1 MKFKSLITT
10 TLALGVIAS
19 TGANFNTNEAS
30 AAAKPLDK
38 SSSTLHHGHSNI
50 QIPYT
55 ITVNG
60 TSQNILSSLT
70 FNKNQNIS
78 YKDIENK
85 VKSVLY
91 FNRGISDIDLR
102 LSKQAEYTVHFKNG
116 TKRVIDLKSGIYTA
130 DLINTSDIKAI
141 SVNVDTKKQPKDKAK
156 ANVQVPY
163 TITVNGTSQNILSNL
178 TFNKNQ
184 NISYKDLEDKVK
196 SVLESNRG
204 ITDVDLR
211 LSKQAKYTV
220 NFKNGTKKVIDL
232 KAGIYTANLINSSD
246 IKSININVDT
256 KKHIENK
263 AKRNYQVPYS
273 INLNGTSTNI
283 LSNLSFSNK
292 PWTNYKNLTSQI
304 KSVLKHDRG
313 ISEQDL
319 KYAKKAYYTVYFKNG
334 GKRIL
339 QLNSKNYTANLVHVK
354 DVKRIEIT
362 VKTGTKAKAD
372 RYVPYTIAVNGTSTP
387 ILSDLKFTGDPRVG
401 YKDITKKVKSV
412 LKHDRGIGERELK
425 YAKKATYTVH
435 FKNGKKKVINLNS
448 KISQLNLLYVQDIK
462 KIDIDVKTGSKAK
475 ADSYVPY
482 TIAVNGTSTPIL
494 SKLKI
499 SNKQLIS
506 YKYLNDKVK
515 SVLKNERGISDL
527 DLKFAKQAK
536 YTVYFKNGKKQVV
549 NLKSDIFTPNLFS
562 AKDILFSAKD
572 IKKIDIDVKTGSKA
586 KADSYVPY
594 TIAVNGTSTPILSK
608 LKISNK
614 QLISY
619 KYLNDKVKSVL
630 KSERGISD
638 LDLKFAKQAKYTV
651 YFKNGKKQV
660 VNLKSDI
667 FTPNLFSAKDIKKI
681 DIDVKQ
687 YTKSKKINKSN
698 NVKFP
703 VTINKF
709 ENIVS
714 NEFVFYNA
722 SKITINDLSIK
733 LKSAIANDQGITKH
747 DIELA
752 ERAVYKVYFKN
763 GSSKYVD
770 LKTEYKDERVFKA
783 TDIKKVDIE
792 LKF

>member
-10 TLALGVIAS
+10 TLALGVLAS
-19 TGANFNTNEAS
+19 TGANFNNNEAS

-38 SSSTLHHGHSNI
+38 SSSSLHHGYSKVHV
-50 QIPYT
+50 PYA

-60 TSQNILSSLT
+60 TSQNILSNLT

-78 YKDIENK
+78 YKDLEDR
-85 VKSVLY
+85 VKSVLKSD
-91 FNRGISDIDLR
+91 RGISDIDLR
-102 LSKQAEYTVHFKNG
+102 LSKQAKYTVYFKNG
-116 TKRVIDLKSGIYTA
+116 TKKVIDLKAGIYTA
-130 DLINTSDIKAI
+130 DLINTSEIKAI
-141 SVNVDTKKQPKDKAK
+141 NINVDTKKQVEDKKKDKA
-156 ANVQVPY
+156 NYQVPY

-232 KAGIYTANLINSSD
+232 KSGIYTANLINSSD

-339 QLNSKNYTANLVHVK
+339 QLNSKNYTANLVHAK

-401 YKDITKKVKSV
+401 YKDISKKVKSV

-435 FKNGKKKVINLNS
+435 FKNGTKKVININS
-448 KISQLNLLYVQDIK
+448 NISQLNLLYVQDIK
-462 KIDIDVKTGSKAK
+462 KIDIDVKTG
-475 ADSYVPY
+475 
-482 TIAVNGTSTPIL
+482 T
-494 SKLKI
+494 
-499 SNKQLIS
+499 
-506 YKYLNDKVK
+506 
-515 SVLKNERGISDL
+515 
-527 DLKFAKQAK
+527 
-536 YTVYFKNGKKQVV
+536 
-549 NLKSDIFTPNLFS
+549 
-562 AKDILFSAKD
+562 
-572 IKKIDIDVKTGSKA
+572 KA

-687 YTKSKKINKSN
+687 YTKSKKNK
-698 NVKFP
+698 
-703 VTINKF
+703 
-709 ENIVS
+709 
-714 NEFVFYNA
+714 
-722 SKITINDLSIK
+722 
-733 LKSAIANDQGITKH
+733 
-747 DIELA
+747 
-752 ERAVYKVYFKN
+752 
-763 GSSKYVD
+763 
-770 LKTEYKDERVFKA
+770 
-783 TDIKKVDIE
+783 
-792 LKF
+792 

>member
-10 TLALGVIAS
+10 TLALGVLAS

-38 SSSTLHHGHSNI
+38 SSSTLHHGHSKI
-50 QIPYT
+50 QVPYT

-70 FNKNQNIS
+70 FNKNQQIS
-78 YKDIENK
+78 YKDLENK

-116 TKRVIDLKSGIYTA
+116 TKKVVDLKSGIYTA

-163 TITVNGTSQNILSNL
+163 TITVNGTSQNILSSL
-178 TFNKNQ
+178 KFNKNQ
-184 NISYKDLEDKVK
+184 NVSYKDLEDKVK

-211 LSKQAKYTV
+211 LSKQAKFTV

-334 GKRIL
+334 GKRVVHF
-339 QLNSKNYTANLVHVK
+339 NSKTYSANLVHAK
-354 DVKRIEIT
+354 DVKKIEVT
-362 VKTGTKAKAD
+362 VKTASKAKAE
-372 RYVPYTIAVNGTSTP
+372 RYVPYSIAVNGTSTP
-387 ILSDLKFTGDPRVG
+387 NLSDLKFTGDPRVG

-482 TIAVNGTSTPIL
+482 TIAVNGTSTHIL

-499 SNKQLIS
+499 SNKQLIG
-506 YKYLNDKVK
+506 YQDLNEKVK
-515 SVLKNERGISDL
+515 SVLKHDRGINDIE
-527 DLKFAKQAK
+527 LKFAKQAK
-536 YTVYFKNGKKQVV
+536 YTIHFKNGKTQVV
-549 NLKSDIFTPNLFS
+549 DLKSDIFT
-562 AKDILFSAKD
+562 
-572 IKKIDIDVKTGSKA
+572 
-586 KADSYVPY
+586 
-594 TIAVNGTSTPILSK
+594 
-608 LKISNK
+608 
-614 QLISY
+614 
-619 KYLNDKVKSVL
+619 
-630 KSERGISD
+630 R
-638 LDLKFAKQAKYTV
+638 
-651 YFKNGKKQV
+651 
-660 VNLKSDI
+660 
-667 FTPNLFSAKDIKKI
+667 NLFSAKDIKKI

-687 YTKSKKINKSN
+687 HTKSKKINKSN

-722 SKITINDLSIK
+722 SKITINDLSTK
-733 LKSAIANDQGITKH
+733 LKSAMANDQGITKH
-747 DIELA
+747 DIGLA

-770 LKTEYKDERVFKA
+770 LKTEYKDRKVFKA

>member
-10 TLALGVIAS
+10 TLALGVLAS
-19 TGANFNTNEAS
+19 TGANFNNNEAS

-38 SSSTLHHGHSNI
+38 SSSSLHHGYSKVHV
-50 QIPYT
+50 PYA

-78 YKDIENK
+78 YKDLEDR
-85 VKSVLY
+85 VKSVLKSD
-91 FNRGISDIDLR
+91 RGISDIDLR
-102 LSKQAEYTVHFKNG
+102 LSKQAKYTVYFKNG
-116 TKRVIDLKSGIYTA
+116 TKKVIDLKAGIYTA
-130 DLINTSDIKAI
+130 DLINTSEIKAI
-141 SVNVDTKKQPKDKAK
+141 NINVDTKKQVEDKKKDKA
-156 ANVQVPY
+156 NYQVPY

-232 KAGIYTANLINSSD
+232 KSGIYTANLINSSD

-339 QLNSKNYTANLVHVK
+339 QLNSKNYTANLVHAK

-401 YKDITKKVKSV
+401 YKDISKKVKSV

-435 FKNGKKKVINLNS
+435 FKNGTKKVININS
-448 KISQLNLLYVQDIK
+448 NISQLNLLYVQDIK
-462 KIDIDVKTGSKAK
+462 KIDIDVKTGTKAK

-499 SNKQLIS
+499 SNKQLI
-506 YKYLNDKVK
+506 
-515 SVLKNERGISDL
+515 
-527 DLKFAKQAK
+527 
-536 YTVYFKNGKKQVV
+536 
-549 NLKSDIFTPNLFS
+549 
-562 AKDILFSAKD
+562 
-572 IKKIDIDVKTGSKA
+572 
-586 KADSYVPY
+586 
-594 TIAVNGTSTPILSK
+594 
-608 LKISNK
+608 
-614 QLISY
+614 
-619 KYLNDKVKSVL
+619 
-630 KSERGISD
+630 
-638 LDLKFAKQAKYTV
+638 
-651 YFKNGKKQV
+651 
-660 VNLKSDI
+660 
-667 FTPNLFSAKDIKKI
+667 
-681 DIDVKQ
+681 
-687 YTKSKKINKSN
+687 
-698 NVKFP
+698 
-703 VTINKF
+703 
-709 ENIVS
+709 
-714 NEFVFYNA
+714 
-722 SKITINDLSIK
+722 
-733 LKSAIANDQGITKH
+733 
-747 DIELA
+747 
-752 ERAVYKVYFKN
+752 
-763 GSSKYVD
+763 
-770 LKTEYKDERVFKA
+770 
-783 TDIKKVDIE
+783 
-792 LKF
+792 

>member
-184 NISYKDLEDKVK
+184 NISYKDLEGKVK

-232 KAGIYTANLINSSD
+232 KSGIYTANLINSSD

-319 KYAKKAYYTVYFKNG
+319 KYAKKSYYTVYFKNG

-339 QLNSKNYTANLVHVK
+339 QLNSKNYTANLVHAK

-372 RYVPYTIAVNGTSTP
+372 R
-387 ILSDLKFTGDPRVG
+387 
-401 YKDITKKVKSV
+401 
-412 LKHDRGIGERELK
+412 
-425 YAKKATYTVH
+425 
-435 FKNGKKKVINLNS
+435 
-448 KISQLNLLYVQDIK
+448 
-462 KIDIDVKTGSKAK
+462 
-475 ADSYVPY
+475 YVPY

-515 SVLKNERGISDL
+515 SVLKSERGISDL

-549 NLKSDIFTPNLFS
+549 NLKSDIFTPN
-562 AKDILFSAKD
+562 LFSAKD

-687 YTKSKKINKSN
+687 YTKSKKK
-698 NVKFP
+698 
-703 VTINKF
+703 
-709 ENIVS
+709 
-714 NEFVFYNA
+714 
-722 SKITINDLSIK
+722 
-733 LKSAIANDQGITKH
+733 
-747 DIELA
+747 
-752 ERAVYKVYFKN
+752 
-763 GSSKYVD
+763 
-770 LKTEYKDERVFKA
+770 
-783 TDIKKVDIE
+783 
-792 LKF
+792 

>member
-10 TLALGVIAS
+10 TLALGVLAS

-38 SSSTLHHGHSNI
+38 SSSTLHHGHSKI
-50 QIPYT
+50 QVPYT

-70 FNKNQNIS
+70 FNKNQQIS
-78 YKDIENK
+78 YKDLENK

-116 TKRVIDLKSGIYTA
+116 TKKVVDLKSGIYTA

-163 TITVNGTSQNILSNL
+163 TITVNGTSQNILSSL

-184 NISYKDLEDKVK
+184 NVSYKDLEDKVK

-211 LSKQAKYTV
+211 LSKQAKFTV

-334 GKRIL
+334 GKRVVHF
-339 QLNSKNYTANLVHVK
+339 NSKTYSANLVHAK
-354 DVKRIEIT
+354 DVKKIEVT
-362 VKTGTKAKAD
+362 VKTASKAKAE
-372 RYVPYTIAVNGTSTP
+372 RYVPYSIAVNGTSTP
-387 ILSDLKFTGDPRVG
+387 NLSDLKFTGDPRVG

-412 LKHDRGIGERELK
+412 LKYDRGIGERELK

-482 TIAVNGTSTPIL
+482 TIAVNGTSTHIL

-499 SNKQLIS
+499 SNKQLIG
-506 YKYLNDKVK
+506 YQDLNEKVK
-515 SVLKNERGISDL
+515 SVLKHDRGINDIE
-527 DLKFAKQAK
+527 LKFAKQAK
-536 YTVYFKNGKKQVV
+536 YTIHFKNGKTQVV
-549 NLKSDIFTPNLFS
+549 DLKSDIFT
-562 AKDILFSAKD
+562 
-572 IKKIDIDVKTGSKA
+572 
-586 KADSYVPY
+586 
-594 TIAVNGTSTPILSK
+594 
-608 LKISNK
+608 
-614 QLISY
+614 
-619 KYLNDKVKSVL
+619 
-630 KSERGISD
+630 R
-638 LDLKFAKQAKYTV
+638 
-651 YFKNGKKQV
+651 
-660 VNLKSDI
+660 
-667 FTPNLFSAKDIKKI
+667 NLFSAKDIKKI

-687 YTKSKKINKSN
+687 HTKSKKINKSN

-722 SKITINDLSIK
+722 SKITINDLSTK
-733 LKSAIANDQGITKH
+733 LKSAMANDQGITKH
-747 DIELA
+747 DIGLA

-770 LKTEYKDERVFKA
+770 LKTEYKDRKVFKA

>member
-10 TLALGVIAS
+10 TLALGVLAS
-19 TGANFNTNEAS
+19 TGANFNNNEAS

-38 SSSTLHHGHSNI
+38 SSSSLHHGYSKVHV
-50 QIPYT
+50 PYA

-78 YKDIENK
+78 YKDLEDR
-85 VKSVLY
+85 VKSVLKSD
-91 FNRGISDIDLR
+91 RGISDIDLR
-102 LSKQAEYTVHFKNG
+102 LSKQAKYTVYFKNG
-116 TKRVIDLKSGIYTA
+116 TKKVIDLKAGIYTA
-130 DLINTSDIKAI
+130 DLINTSEIKAI
-141 SVNVDTKKQPKDKAK
+141 NINVDTKKQVEDKKKDKA
-156 ANVQVPY
+156 NYQVPY

-232 KAGIYTANLINSSD
+232 KSGIYTANLINSSD

-339 QLNSKNYTANLVHVK
+339 QLNSKNYTANLVHAK

-401 YKDITKKVKSV
+401 YKDISKKVKSV

-435 FKNGKKKVINLNS
+435 FKNGTKKVININS
-448 KISQLNLLYVQDIK
+448 NISQLNLLYVQDIK
-462 KIDIDVKTGSKAK
+462 KIDIDVKTG
-475 ADSYVPY
+475 
-482 TIAVNGTSTPIL
+482 T
-494 SKLKI
+494 
-499 SNKQLIS
+499 
-506 YKYLNDKVK
+506 
-515 SVLKNERGISDL
+515 
-527 DLKFAKQAK
+527 
-536 YTVYFKNGKKQVV
+536 
-549 NLKSDIFTPNLFS
+549 
-562 AKDILFSAKD
+562 
-572 IKKIDIDVKTGSKA
+572 KA

-687 YTKSKKINKSN
+687 YTKPKKNK
-698 NVKFP
+698 
-703 VTINKF
+703 
-709 ENIVS
+709 
-714 NEFVFYNA
+714 
-722 SKITINDLSIK
+722 
-733 LKSAIANDQGITKH
+733 
-747 DIELA
+747 
-752 ERAVYKVYFKN
+752 
-763 GSSKYVD
+763 
-770 LKTEYKDERVFKA
+770 
-783 TDIKKVDIE
+783 
-792 LKF
+792 

>member
-292 PWTNYKNLTSQI
+292 PWINYKNLTSQI

-319 KYAKKAYYTVYFKNG
+319 KYAKKAYYTVY
-334 GKRIL
+334 
-339 QLNSKNYTANLVHVK
+339 
-354 DVKRIEIT
+354 
-362 VKTGTKAKAD
+362 
-372 RYVPYTIAVNGTSTP
+372 
-387 ILSDLKFTGDPRVG
+387 
-401 YKDITKKVKSV
+401 
-412 LKHDRGIGERELK
+412 
-425 YAKKATYTVH
+425 

-562 AKDILFSAKD
+562 AKDI
-572 IKKIDIDVKTGSKA
+572 KKIDIDVKTGSKA

-687 YTKSKKINKSN
+687 YTKSKKNK
-698 NVKFP
+698 
-703 VTINKF
+703 
-709 ENIVS
+709 
-714 NEFVFYNA
+714 
-722 SKITINDLSIK
+722 
-733 LKSAIANDQGITKH
+733 
-747 DIELA
+747 
-752 ERAVYKVYFKN
+752 
-763 GSSKYVD
+763 
-770 LKTEYKDERVFKA
+770 
-783 TDIKKVDIE
+783 
-792 LKF
+792 

>member
-10 TLALGVIAS
+10 TLALGVLAS
-19 TGANFNTNEAS
+19 TGANFNNNEAS

-38 SSSTLHHGHSNI
+38 SSSSLHHGYSKVHV
-50 QIPYT
+50 PYA

-78 YKDIENK
+78 YKDLEDR
-85 VKSVLY
+85 VKSVLKSD
-91 FNRGISDIDLR
+91 RGISDIDLR
-102 LSKQAEYTVHFKNG
+102 LSKQAKYTVYFKNG
-116 TKRVIDLKSGIYTA
+116 TKKVIDLKAGIYTA
-130 DLINTSDIKAI
+130 DLINTSEIKAI
-141 SVNVDTKKQPKDKAK
+141 NINVDTKKQVEDKKKDKA
-156 ANVQVPY
+156 NYQVPY

-232 KAGIYTANLINSSD
+232 KSGIYTANLINSSD

-339 QLNSKNYTANLVHVK
+339 QLNSKNYTANLVHAK

-401 YKDITKKVKSV
+401 YKDISKKVKSV

-435 FKNGKKKVINLNS
+435 FKNGTKKVININS
-448 KISQLNLLYVQDIK
+448 NISHLNLLYVQDIK
-462 KIDIDVKTGSKAK
+462 KIDIDVKTG
-475 ADSYVPY
+475 
-482 TIAVNGTSTPIL
+482 T
-494 SKLKI
+494 
-499 SNKQLIS
+499 
-506 YKYLNDKVK
+506 
-515 SVLKNERGISDL
+515 
-527 DLKFAKQAK
+527 
-536 YTVYFKNGKKQVV
+536 
-549 NLKSDIFTPNLFS
+549 
-562 AKDILFSAKD
+562 
-572 IKKIDIDVKTGSKA
+572 KA

-687 YTKSKKINKSN
+687 YTKSKKNK
-698 NVKFP
+698 
-703 VTINKF
+703 
-709 ENIVS
+709 
-714 NEFVFYNA
+714 
-722 SKITINDLSIK
+722 
-733 LKSAIANDQGITKH
+733 
-747 DIELA
+747 
-752 ERAVYKVYFKN
+752 
-763 GSSKYVD
+763 
-770 LKTEYKDERVFKA
+770 
-783 TDIKKVDIE
+783 
-792 LKF
+792 

>member
-116 TKRVIDLKSGIYTA
+116 TKKVIDLKSGIYTA

-184 NISYKDLEDKVK
+184 NISYKDLEGKVK

-232 KAGIYTANLINSSD
+232 KSGIYTANLINSSD

-339 QLNSKNYTANLVHVK
+339 QLNSKNYTANLVHAK

-372 RYVPYTIAVNGTSTP
+372 R
-387 ILSDLKFTGDPRVG
+387 
-401 YKDITKKVKSV
+401 
-412 LKHDRGIGERELK
+412 
-425 YAKKATYTVH
+425 
-435 FKNGKKKVINLNS
+435 
-448 KISQLNLLYVQDIK
+448 
-462 KIDIDVKTGSKAK
+462 
-475 ADSYVPY
+475 YVPY

-515 SVLKNERGISDL
+515 SVLKSERGISDL

-549 NLKSDIFTPNLFS
+549 NLKSDIFTPN
-562 AKDILFSAKD
+562 LFSAKD

-660 VNLKSDI
+660 VN
-667 FTPNLFSAKDIKKI
+667 
-681 DIDVKQ
+681 
-687 YTKSKKINKSN
+687 
-698 NVKFP
+698 
-703 VTINKF
+703 
-709 ENIVS
+709 
-714 NEFVFYNA
+714 
-722 SKITINDLSIK
+722 
-733 LKSAIANDQGITKH
+733 
-747 DIELA
+747 
-752 ERAVYKVYFKN
+752 
-763 GSSKYVD
+763 
-770 LKTEYKDERVFKA
+770 
-783 TDIKKVDIE
+783 
-792 LKF
+792 

>member
-184 NISYKDLEDKVK
+184 NISYKDLEGKVK

-232 KAGIYTANLINSSD
+232 KSGIYTANLINSSD

-339 QLNSKNYTANLVHVK
+339 QLNSKNYTANLVHAK

-372 RYVPYTIAVNGTSTP
+372 RYVPYTIA
-387 ILSDLKFTGDPRVG
+387 
-401 YKDITKKVKSV
+401 
-412 LKHDRGIGERELK
+412 
-425 YAKKATYTVH
+425 A
-435 FKNGKKKVINLNS
+435 
-448 KISQLNLLYVQDIK
+448 
-462 KIDIDVKTGSKAK
+462 
-475 ADSYVPY
+475 
-482 TIAVNGTSTPIL
+482 NGTSTPIL

-515 SVLKNERGISDL
+515 SVLKSERGISDL

-549 NLKSDIFTPNLFS
+549 NLKSDIFTPN
-562 AKDILFSAKD
+562 LFSAKD

-687 YTKSKKINKSN
+687 YTKSKKK
-698 NVKFP
+698 
-703 VTINKF
+703 
-709 ENIVS
+709 
-714 NEFVFYNA
+714 
-722 SKITINDLSIK
+722 
-733 LKSAIANDQGITKH
+733 
-747 DIELA
+747 
-752 ERAVYKVYFKN
+752 
-763 GSSKYVD
+763 
-770 LKTEYKDERVFKA
+770 
-783 TDIKKVDIE
+783 
-792 LKF
+792 

>member
-184 NISYKDLEDKVK
+184 QISYKDLEDKVK

-339 QLNSKNYTANLVHVK
+339 QLNSKNYTANLVHAK

-372 RYVPYTIAVNGTSTP
+372 R
-387 ILSDLKFTGDPRVG
+387 
-401 YKDITKKVKSV
+401 
-412 LKHDRGIGERELK
+412 
-425 YAKKATYTVH
+425 
-435 FKNGKKKVINLNS
+435 
-448 KISQLNLLYVQDIK
+448 
-462 KIDIDVKTGSKAK
+462 
-475 ADSYVPY
+475 YVPY

-515 SVLKNERGISDL
+515 SVLKSERGISDL

-549 NLKSDIFTPNLFS
+549 NLKSDIFTPN
-562 AKDILFSAKD
+562 LFSAKD

-687 YTKSKKINKSN
+687 YTKSKKNK
-698 NVKFP
+698 
-703 VTINKF
+703 
-709 ENIVS
+709 
-714 NEFVFYNA
+714 
-722 SKITINDLSIK
+722 
-733 LKSAIANDQGITKH
+733 
-747 DIELA
+747 
-752 ERAVYKVYFKN
+752 
-763 GSSKYVD
+763 
-770 LKTEYKDERVFKA
+770 
-783 TDIKKVDIE
+783 
-792 LKF
+792 

>member
-10 TLALGVIAS
+10 TLALGVLAS

-38 SSSTLHHGHSNI
+38 SSSTLHHGHSKI
-50 QIPYT
+50 QVPYT

-70 FNKNQNIS
+70 FNKNQQIS
-78 YKDIENK
+78 YKDLENK

-116 TKRVIDLKSGIYTA
+116 TKKVVDLKSGIYTA

-163 TITVNGTSQNILSNL
+163 TITVNGTSQNILSSL

-184 NISYKDLEDKVK
+184 NVSYKDLEDKVK

-211 LSKQAKYTV
+211 LSKQAKFTV

-334 GKRIL
+334 GKRVVHF
-339 QLNSKNYTANLVHVK
+339 NSKTYSANLVHAK
-354 DVKRIEIT
+354 DVKKIEVT
-362 VKTGTKAKAD
+362 VKTASKAKAE
-372 RYVPYTIAVNGTSTP
+372 RYVPYSIAVNGTSTP
-387 ILSDLKFTGDPRVG
+387 NLSDLKFTGDPRVG

-482 TIAVNGTSTPIL
+482 TIAVNGTSTHIL

-499 SNKQLIS
+499 SNKQLIG
-506 YKYLNDKVK
+506 YQDLNEKVK
-515 SVLKNERGISDL
+515 SVLKHDRGINDIE
-527 DLKFAKQAK
+527 LKFAKQAK
-536 YTVYFKNGKKQVV
+536 YTIHFKNGKTQVV
-549 NLKSDIFTPNLFS
+549 DLKSDIFT
-562 AKDILFSAKD
+562 
-572 IKKIDIDVKTGSKA
+572 
-586 KADSYVPY
+586 
-594 TIAVNGTSTPILSK
+594 
-608 LKISNK
+608 
-614 QLISY
+614 
-619 KYLNDKVKSVL
+619 
-630 KSERGISD
+630 R
-638 LDLKFAKQAKYTV
+638 
-651 YFKNGKKQV
+651 
-660 VNLKSDI
+660 
-667 FTPNLFSAKDIKKI
+667 NLFSAKDIKKI

-687 YTKSKKINKSN
+687 HTKSKKINKSN

-722 SKITINDLSIK
+722 SKITINDLSTK
-733 LKSAIANDQGITKH
+733 LKSAMANDQGITKH
-747 DIELA
+747 DIGLA
-752 ERAVYKVYFKN
+752 EHAVYKVYFKN

-770 LKTEYKDERVFKA
+770 LKTEYKDRKVFKA

>member
-10 TLALGVIAS
+10 TLALGVLAS
-19 TGANFNTNEAS
+19 TGANFNNNEAS

-38 SSSTLHHGHSNI
+38 SSSSLHHGYSKVHV
-50 QIPYT
+50 PYAT
-55 ITVNG
+55 TVNG

-78 YKDIENK
+78 YKDLEDR
-85 VKSVLY
+85 VKSVLKSD
-91 FNRGISDIDLR
+91 RGISDIDLR
-102 LSKQAEYTVHFKNG
+102 LSKQAKYTVYFKNG
-116 TKRVIDLKSGIYTA
+116 TKKVIDLKAGIYTA
-130 DLINTSDIKAI
+130 DLINTSEIKAI
-141 SVNVDTKKQPKDKAK
+141 NINVDTKKQVEDKKKDKA
-156 ANVQVPY
+156 NYQVPY
-163 TITVNGTSQNILSNL
+163 TITVNGTSQNILSSL

-232 KAGIYTANLINSSD
+232 KSGIYTANLINSSD

-339 QLNSKNYTANLVHVK
+339 QLNSKNYTANLVHAK

-401 YKDITKKVKSV
+401 YKDISKKVKSV

-435 FKNGKKKVINLNS
+435 FKNGTKKVININS
-448 KISQLNLLYVQDIK
+448 NISQLNLLYVQDIK
-462 KIDIDVKTGSKAK
+462 KIDIDVKTG
-475 ADSYVPY
+475 
-482 TIAVNGTSTPIL
+482 T
-494 SKLKI
+494 
-499 SNKQLIS
+499 
-506 YKYLNDKVK
+506 
-515 SVLKNERGISDL
+515 
-527 DLKFAKQAK
+527 
-536 YTVYFKNGKKQVV
+536 
-549 NLKSDIFTPNLFS
+549 
-562 AKDILFSAKD
+562 
-572 IKKIDIDVKTGSKA
+572 KA

-687 YTKSKKINKSN
+687 YTKSKKNK
-698 NVKFP
+698 
-703 VTINKF
+703 
-709 ENIVS
+709 
-714 NEFVFYNA
+714 
-722 SKITINDLSIK
+722 
-733 LKSAIANDQGITKH
+733 
-747 DIELA
+747 
-752 ERAVYKVYFKN
+752 
-763 GSSKYVD
+763 
-770 LKTEYKDERVFKA
+770 
-783 TDIKKVDIE
+783 
-792 LKF
+792 

>member
-184 NISYKDLEDKVK
+184 NISYKDLEGKVK

-232 KAGIYTANLINSSD
+232 KSGIYTANLINSSD

-339 QLNSKNYTANLVHVK
+339 QLNSKNYTANLVHAK

-372 RYVPYTIAVNGTSTP
+372 R
-387 ILSDLKFTGDPRVG
+387 
-401 YKDITKKVKSV
+401 
-412 LKHDRGIGERELK
+412 
-425 YAKKATYTVH
+425 
-435 FKNGKKKVINLNS
+435 
-448 KISQLNLLYVQDIK
+448 
-462 KIDIDVKTGSKAK
+462 
-475 ADSYVPY
+475 YVPY

-515 SVLKNERGISDL
+515 SVLKSERGISDL

-549 NLKSDIFTPNLFS
+549 NLKSDIFTPN
-562 AKDILFSAKD
+562 LFSAKD

-687 YTKSKKINKSN
+687 YTKSKKKINKSN

-752 ERAVYKVYFKN
+752 ERVVYKVYFKN

>member
-10 TLALGVIAS
+10 TLALGVLAS
-19 TGANFNTNEAS
+19 TGANFNNNEAS

-38 SSSTLHHGHSNI
+38 SSSSLHHGYSKVHV
-50 QIPYT
+50 PYA

-78 YKDIENK
+78 YKDLEDR
-85 VKSVLY
+85 VKSVLKSD
-91 FNRGISDIDLR
+91 RGITDVDLR
-102 LSKQAEYTVHFKNG
+102 LSKQAKYTVYFKNG
-116 TKRVIDLKSGIYTA
+116 TKKVIDLKAGIYTA
-130 DLINTSDIKAI
+130 DLINTSEIKAI
-141 SVNVDTKKQPKDKAK
+141 NINVDTKKQVEDKKKDKA
-156 ANVQVPY
+156 NYQVPY

-232 KAGIYTANLINSSD
+232 KSGIYTANLINSSD

-339 QLNSKNYTANLVHVK
+339 QLNSKNYTANLVHAK

-401 YKDITKKVKSV
+401 YKDISKKVKSV

-435 FKNGKKKVINLNS
+435 FKNGTKKVININS
-448 KISQLNLLYVQDIK
+448 NISQLNLLYVQDIK
-462 KIDIDVKTGSKAK
+462 KIDIDVKTG
-475 ADSYVPY
+475 
-482 TIAVNGTSTPIL
+482 T
-494 SKLKI
+494 
-499 SNKQLIS
+499 
-506 YKYLNDKVK
+506 
-515 SVLKNERGISDL
+515 
-527 DLKFAKQAK
+527 
-536 YTVYFKNGKKQVV
+536 
-549 NLKSDIFTPNLFS
+549 
-562 AKDILFSAKD
+562 
-572 IKKIDIDVKTGSKA
+572 KA

-733 LKSAIANDQGITKH
+733 LKSAMANDQGITKH
-747 DIELA
+747 DIGLA

>member
-10 TLALGVIAS
+10 TLALGVLAS
-19 TGANFNTNEAS
+19 TGANFNNNEAS

-38 SSSTLHHGHSNI
+38 SSSSLHHGYSKVHV
-50 QIPYT
+50 PYA

-78 YKDIENK
+78 YKDLEDR
-85 VKSVLY
+85 VKSVLKSD
-91 FNRGISDIDLR
+91 RGISDIDLR
-102 LSKQAEYTVHFKNG
+102 LSKQAKYTVYFKNG
-116 TKRVIDLKSGIYTA
+116 TKKVIDLKAGIYTA
-130 DLINTSDIKAI
+130 DLINTSEIKAI
-141 SVNVDTKKQPKDKAK
+141 NINVDTKKQVEDKKKDKA
-156 ANVQVPY
+156 NYQVPY

-232 KAGIYTANLINSSD
+232 KSGIYTANLINSSD

-339 QLNSKNYTANLVHVK
+339 QLNSKNYTANLVHAK

-372 RYVPYTIAVNGTSTP
+372 RYVPYPIAVNGTSTP

-401 YKDITKKVKSV
+401 YKDISKKVKSV

-435 FKNGKKKVINLNS
+435 FKNGTKKVININS
-448 KISQLNLLYVQDIK
+448 NISQLDLLYVQDIK
-462 KIDIDVKTGSKAK
+462 KIDIDVKTG
-475 ADSYVPY
+475 
-482 TIAVNGTSTPIL
+482 T
-494 SKLKI
+494 
-499 SNKQLIS
+499 
-506 YKYLNDKVK
+506 
-515 SVLKNERGISDL
+515 
-527 DLKFAKQAK
+527 
-536 YTVYFKNGKKQVV
+536 
-549 NLKSDIFTPNLFS
+549 
-562 AKDILFSAKD
+562 
-572 IKKIDIDVKTGSKA
+572 KA

-733 LKSAIANDQGITKH
+733 LKSAMANDQGITKH
-747 DIELA
+747 DIGLA

>member
-10 TLALGVIAS
+10 TLALGVLAS
-19 TGANFNTNEAS
+19 TGANFNNNEAS

-38 SSSTLHHGHSNI
+38 SSSSLHHGYSKVHV
-50 QIPYT
+50 PYA

-60 TSQNILSSLT
+60 TSQNILSS
-70 FNKNQNIS
+70 
-78 YKDIENK
+78 
-85 VKSVLY
+85 
-91 FNRGISDIDLR
+91 
-102 LSKQAEYTVHFKNG
+102 
-116 TKRVIDLKSGIYTA
+116 
-130 DLINTSDIKAI
+130 
-141 SVNVDTKKQPKDKAK
+141 
-156 ANVQVPY
+156 
-163 TITVNGTSQNILSNL
+163 L

-211 LSKQAKYTV
+211 LSKQEKYTV

-232 KAGIYTANLINSSD
+232 KSGIYTANLINSSD

-339 QLNSKNYTANLVHVK
+339 QLNSKNYTANLVHAK

-362 VKTGTKAKAD
+362 VKTGT
-372 RYVPYTIAVNGTSTP
+372 
-387 ILSDLKFTGDPRVG
+387 
-401 YKDITKKVKSV
+401 
-412 LKHDRGIGERELK
+412 
-425 YAKKATYTVH
+425 
-435 FKNGKKKVINLNS
+435 
-448 KISQLNLLYVQDIK
+448 
-462 KIDIDVKTGSKAK
+462 
-475 ADSYVPY
+475 
-482 TIAVNGTSTPIL
+482 
-494 SKLKI
+494 
-499 SNKQLIS
+499 
-506 YKYLNDKVK
+506 
-515 SVLKNERGISDL
+515 
-527 DLKFAKQAK
+527 
-536 YTVYFKNGKKQVV
+536 
-549 NLKSDIFTPNLFS
+549 
-562 AKDILFSAKD
+562 
-572 IKKIDIDVKTGSKA
+572 KA

-733 LKSAIANDQGITKH
+733 LKSAMANDQGITKH
-747 DIELA
+747 DIGLA

>member
-10 TLALGVIAS
+10 TLALGVLAS
-19 TGANFNTNEAS
+19 TGANFNNNEAS

-38 SSSTLHHGHSNI
+38 SSSSLHHGYSKVHV
-50 QIPYT
+50 PYA

-78 YKDIENK
+78 YKDLEDR
-85 VKSVLY
+85 VKSVLKSD
-91 FNRGISDIDLR
+91 RGISDIDLR
-102 LSKQAEYTVHFKNG
+102 LSKQAKYTVYFKNG
-116 TKRVIDLKSGIYTA
+116 TKKVIDLKAGIYTA
-130 DLINTSDIKAI
+130 DLINTSEIKAI
-141 SVNVDTKKQPKDKAK
+141 NINVDTKKQVEDKKKDKA
-156 ANVQVPY
+156 NYQVPY

-232 KAGIYTANLINSSD
+232 KSGIYTANLINSSD

-339 QLNSKNYTANLVHVK
+339 QLNSKNYIANLVHAK

-401 YKDITKKVKSV
+401 YKDISKKVKSV

-435 FKNGKKKVINLNS
+435 FKNGTKKVININS
-448 KISQLNLLYVQDIK
+448 NISQLNLLYVQDIK
-462 KIDIDVKTGSKAK
+462 KIDIDVKTG
-475 ADSYVPY
+475 
-482 TIAVNGTSTPIL
+482 T
-494 SKLKI
+494 
-499 SNKQLIS
+499 
-506 YKYLNDKVK
+506 
-515 SVLKNERGISDL
+515 
-527 DLKFAKQAK
+527 
-536 YTVYFKNGKKQVV
+536 
-549 NLKSDIFTPNLFS
+549 
-562 AKDILFSAKD
+562 
-572 IKKIDIDVKTGSKA
+572 KA

-687 YTKSKKINKSN
+687 YTKSKKNK
-698 NVKFP
+698 
-703 VTINKF
+703 
-709 ENIVS
+709 
-714 NEFVFYNA
+714 
-722 SKITINDLSIK
+722 
-733 LKSAIANDQGITKH
+733 
-747 DIELA
+747 
-752 ERAVYKVYFKN
+752 
-763 GSSKYVD
+763 
-770 LKTEYKDERVFKA
+770 
-783 TDIKKVDIE
+783 
-792 LKF
+792 

>member
-10 TLALGVIAS
+10 TLALGVLAS
-19 TGANFNTNEAS
+19 TGANFNNNEAS

-38 SSSTLHHGHSNI
+38 SSSSLHHGYSKVHV
-50 QIPYT
+50 PYA

-78 YKDIENK
+78 YKDLEDR
-85 VKSVLY
+85 VKSVLKSD
-91 FNRGISDIDLR
+91 RGISDIDLR
-102 LSKQAEYTVHFKNG
+102 LSKQAKYTVYFKNG
-116 TKRVIDLKSGIYTA
+116 TKKVIDLKAGIYTA
-130 DLINTSDIKAI
+130 DLINTSEIKAI
-141 SVNVDTKKQPKDKAK
+141 NINVDTKKQVEDKKKDKA
-156 ANVQVPY
+156 NYQVPY

-232 KAGIYTANLINSSD
+232 KSGIYTANLINSSD

-339 QLNSKNYTANLVHVK
+339 QLNSKNYTANLVHAK

-401 YKDITKKVKSV
+401 YKDISKKVKSV

-435 FKNGKKKVINLNS
+435 FKNGTKKVININS
-448 KISQLNLLYVQDIK
+448 NISQLNLLYVQDIK
-462 KIDIDVKTGSKAK
+462 KIDIDVKTG
-475 ADSYVPY
+475 
-482 TIAVNGTSTPIL
+482 T
-494 SKLKI
+494 
-499 SNKQLIS
+499 
-506 YKYLNDKVK
+506 
-515 SVLKNERGISDL
+515 
-527 DLKFAKQAK
+527 
-536 YTVYFKNGKKQVV
+536 
-549 NLKSDIFTPNLFS
+549 
-562 AKDILFSAKD
+562 
-572 IKKIDIDVKTGSKA
+572 KA

-681 DIDVKQ
+681 DIDVKD
-687 YTKSKKINKSN
+687 KVRI
-698 NVKFP
+698 
-703 VTINKF
+703 
-709 ENIVS
+709 IV
-714 NEFVFYNA
+714 
-722 SKITINDLSIK
+722 
-733 LKSAIANDQGITKH
+733 
-747 DIELA
+747 
-752 ERAVYKVYFKN
+752 
-763 GSSKYVD
+763 
-770 LKTEYKDERVFKA
+770 
-783 TDIKKVDIE
+783 
-792 LKF
+792 

>member
-1 MKFKSLITT
+1 MITT
-10 TLALGVIAS
+10 TLALGVLAS
-19 TGANFNTNEAS
+19 TGANFNNNEAS

-38 SSSTLHHGHSNI
+38 SSSSLHHGYSKVHV
-50 QIPYT
+50 PYA

-78 YKDIENK
+78 YKDLEDR
-85 VKSVLY
+85 VKSVLKSD
-91 FNRGISDIDLR
+91 RGISDIDLR
-102 LSKQAEYTVHFKNG
+102 LSKQAKYTVYFKNG
-116 TKRVIDLKSGIYTA
+116 TKKVIDLKAGIYTA
-130 DLINTSDIKAI
+130 DLINTSEIKAI
-141 SVNVDTKKQPKDKAK
+141 NINVDTKKQVEDKKKDKA
-156 ANVQVPY
+156 NYQVPY

-232 KAGIYTANLINSSD
+232 KSGIYTANLINSSD

-339 QLNSKNYTANLVHVK
+339 QLNSKNYTANLVHAK

-401 YKDITKKVKSV
+401 YKDISKKVKSV

-435 FKNGKKKVINLNS
+435 FKNGTKKVININS
-448 KISQLNLLYVQDIK
+448 NISQLNLLYVQDIK
-462 KIDIDVKTGSKAK
+462 KIDIDVKTG
-475 ADSYVPY
+475 
-482 TIAVNGTSTPIL
+482 T
-494 SKLKI
+494 
-499 SNKQLIS
+499 
-506 YKYLNDKVK
+506 
-515 SVLKNERGISDL
+515 
-527 DLKFAKQAK
+527 
-536 YTVYFKNGKKQVV
+536 
-549 NLKSDIFTPNLFS
+549 
-562 AKDILFSAKD
+562 
-572 IKKIDIDVKTGSKA
+572 KA

-687 YTKSKKINKSN
+687 YTKSKKNK
-698 NVKFP
+698 
-703 VTINKF
+703 
-709 ENIVS
+709 
-714 NEFVFYNA
+714 
-722 SKITINDLSIK
+722 
-733 LKSAIANDQGITKH
+733 
-747 DIELA
+747 
-752 ERAVYKVYFKN
+752 
-763 GSSKYVD
+763 
-770 LKTEYKDERVFKA
+770 
-783 TDIKKVDIE
+783 
-792 LKF
+792 

>member
-10 TLALGVIAS
+10 TLALGVLAS
-19 TGANFNTNEAS
+19 TGANFNNNEAS

-38 SSSTLHHGHSNI
+38 SSSSLHHGYSKVHV
-50 QIPYT
+50 PYA

-78 YKDIENK
+78 YKDLEDR
-85 VKSVLY
+85 VKSVLKSD
-91 FNRGISDIDLR
+91 RGISDIDLR
-102 LSKQAEYTVHFKNG
+102 LSKQAKYTVYFKNG
-116 TKRVIDLKSGIYTA
+116 TKKVIDLKAGIYTA
-130 DLINTSDIKAI
+130 DLINTSEIKAI
-141 SVNVDTKKQPKDKAK
+141 NINVDTKKQVEDKKKDKA
-156 ANVQVPY
+156 NYQVPY

-211 LSKQAKYTV
+211 LSKQEKYTV

-232 KAGIYTANLINSSD
+232 KSGIYTANLINSSD

-339 QLNSKNYTANLVHVK
+339 QLNSKNYTANLVHAK

-401 YKDITKKVKSV
+401 YKDISKKVKSV

-435 FKNGKKKVINLNS
+435 FKNGTKKVININS
-448 KISQLNLLYVQDIK
+448 NISQLNLLYVQDIK
-462 KIDIDVKTGSKAK
+462 KIDIDVKTG
-475 ADSYVPY
+475 
-482 TIAVNGTSTPIL
+482 T
-494 SKLKI
+494 
-499 SNKQLIS
+499 
-506 YKYLNDKVK
+506 
-515 SVLKNERGISDL
+515 
-527 DLKFAKQAK
+527 
-536 YTVYFKNGKKQVV
+536 
-549 NLKSDIFTPNLFS
+549 
-562 AKDILFSAKD
+562 
-572 IKKIDIDVKTGSKA
+572 KA

-733 LKSAIANDQGITKH
+733 LKSAMANDQGITKH
-747 DIELA
+747 DIGLA

-770 LKTEYKDERVFKA
+770 LK
-783 TDIKKVDIE
+783 
-792 LKF
+792 

>member
-10 TLALGVIAS
+10 TLALGVLAS
-19 TGANFNTNEAS
+19 TGANFNNNEAS

-38 SSSTLHHGHSNI
+38 SSSSLHHGYSKVHV
-50 QIPYT
+50 PYA

-78 YKDIENK
+78 YKDLEDR
-85 VKSVLY
+85 VKSVLKSD
-91 FNRGISDIDLR
+91 RGISDIDLR
-102 LSKQAEYTVHFKNG
+102 LSKQAKYTVYFKNG
-116 TKRVIDLKSGIYTA
+116 TKKVIDLKAGIYTA
-130 DLINTSDIKAI
+130 DLINTSEIKAI
-141 SVNVDTKKQPKDKAK
+141 NINVDTKKQVEDKKKDKA
-156 ANVQVPY
+156 NYQVPY

-232 KAGIYTANLINSSD
+232 KSGIYTANLINSSD

-339 QLNSKNYTANLVHVK
+339 QLNSKNYTANLVHAK

-401 YKDITKKVKSV
+401 YKDISKKVKSV

-435 FKNGKKKVINLNS
+435 FKNGTKKVININS
-448 KISQLNLLYVQDIK
+448 NISQLNLLYVQDIK
-462 KIDIDVKTGSKAK
+462 KIDIDVKTG
-475 ADSYVPY
+475 
-482 TIAVNGTSTPIL
+482 T
-494 SKLKI
+494 
-499 SNKQLIS
+499 
-506 YKYLNDKVK
+506 
-515 SVLKNERGISDL
+515 
-527 DLKFAKQAK
+527 
-536 YTVYFKNGKKQVV
+536 
-549 NLKSDIFTPNLFS
+549 
-562 AKDILFSAKD
+562 
-572 IKKIDIDVKTGSKA
+572 KA

-667 FTPNLFSAKDIKKI
+667 FTPNLFSAKDSQ
-681 DIDVKQ
+681 VQ
-687 YTKSKKINKSN
+687 T
-698 NVKFP
+698 P
-703 VTINKF
+703 V
-709 ENIVS
+709 
-714 NEFVFYNA
+714 
-722 SKITINDLSIK
+722 
-733 LKSAIANDQGITKH
+733 
-747 DIELA
+747 
-752 ERAVYKVYFKN
+752 
-763 GSSKYVD
+763 
-770 LKTEYKDERVFKA
+770 
-783 TDIKKVDIE
+783 
-792 LKF
+792 

>member
-1 MKFKSLITT
+1 KSLITT
-10 TLALGVIAS
+10 TLALGVLAS
-19 TGANFNTNEAS
+19 TGANFNNNEAS

-38 SSSTLHHGHSNI
+38 SSSSLHHGYSKVHV
-50 QIPYT
+50 PYA

-78 YKDIENK
+78 YKDLEDR
-85 VKSVLY
+85 VKSVLKSD
-91 FNRGISDIDLR
+91 RGISDIDLR
-102 LSKQAEYTVHFKNG
+102 LSKQAKYTVYFKNG
-116 TKRVIDLKSGIYTA
+116 TKKVIDLKAGIYTA
-130 DLINTSDIKAI
+130 DLINTSEIKAI
-141 SVNVDTKKQPKDKAK
+141 NINVDTKKQVEDKKKDKA
-156 ANVQVPY
+156 NYQVPY

-232 KAGIYTANLINSSD
+232 KSGIYTANLINSSD

-339 QLNSKNYTANLVHVK
+339 QLNSKNYTANLVHAK

-401 YKDITKKVKSV
+401 YKDISKKVKSV

-435 FKNGKKKVINLNS
+435 FKNGTKKVININS
-448 KISQLNLLYVQDIK
+448 NISQLNLLYVQDIK
-462 KIDIDVKTGSKAK
+462 KIDIDVKTG
-475 ADSYVPY
+475 
-482 TIAVNGTSTPIL
+482 T
-494 SKLKI
+494 
-499 SNKQLIS
+499 
-506 YKYLNDKVK
+506 
-515 SVLKNERGISDL
+515 
-527 DLKFAKQAK
+527 
-536 YTVYFKNGKKQVV
+536 
-549 NLKSDIFTPNLFS
+549 
-562 AKDILFSAKD
+562 
-572 IKKIDIDVKTGSKA
+572 KA

-687 YTKSKKINKSN
+687 YTKSKKNK
-698 NVKFP
+698 
-703 VTINKF
+703 
-709 ENIVS
+709 
-714 NEFVFYNA
+714 
-722 SKITINDLSIK
+722 
-733 LKSAIANDQGITKH
+733 
-747 DIELA
+747 
-752 ERAVYKVYFKN
+752 
-763 GSSKYVD
+763 
-770 LKTEYKDERVFKA
+770 
-783 TDIKKVDIE
+783 
-792 LKF
+792 

>member
-184 NISYKDLEDKVK
+184 QISYKDLEDKVK

-232 KAGIYTANLINSSD
+232 KAGIYTANLINTSD

-339 QLNSKNYTANLVHVK
+339 QLNSKNYTANLVHAK

-372 RYVPYTIAVNGTSTP
+372 R
-387 ILSDLKFTGDPRVG
+387 
-401 YKDITKKVKSV
+401 
-412 LKHDRGIGERELK
+412 
-425 YAKKATYTVH
+425 
-435 FKNGKKKVINLNS
+435 
-448 KISQLNLLYVQDIK
+448 
-462 KIDIDVKTGSKAK
+462 
-475 ADSYVPY
+475 YVPY

-515 SVLKNERGISDL
+515 SVLKSERGISDL

-549 NLKSDIFTPNLFS
+549 NLKSDIFTPN
-562 AKDILFSAKD
+562 LFSAKD

-687 YTKSKKINKSN
+687 YTKSKKK
-698 NVKFP
+698 
-703 VTINKF
+703 
-709 ENIVS
+709 
-714 NEFVFYNA
+714 
-722 SKITINDLSIK
+722 
-733 LKSAIANDQGITKH
+733 
-747 DIELA
+747 
-752 ERAVYKVYFKN
+752 
-763 GSSKYVD
+763 
-770 LKTEYKDERVFKA
+770 
-783 TDIKKVDIE
+783 
-792 LKF
+792 

>member
-184 NISYKDLEDKVK
+184 NISYKDLEGKVK

-232 KAGIYTANLINSSD
+232 KSGIYTANLINSSD

-339 QLNSKNYTANLVHVK
+339 QLNSKNYTANLVHAK

-372 RYVPYTIAVNGTSTP
+372 R
-387 ILSDLKFTGDPRVG
+387 
-401 YKDITKKVKSV
+401 
-412 LKHDRGIGERELK
+412 
-425 YAKKATYTVH
+425 
-435 FKNGKKKVINLNS
+435 
-448 KISQLNLLYVQDIK
+448 
-462 KIDIDVKTGSKAK
+462 
-475 ADSYVPY
+475 YVPY

-515 SVLKNERGISDL
+515 SVLKSERGISDL

-549 NLKSDIFTPNLFS
+549 NLKSDIFTPN
-562 AKDILFSAKD
+562 LFSAKD

-630 KSERGISD
+630 KSERGISE

-733 LKSAIANDQGITKH
+733 LKSAMANDQGITKH
-747 DIELA
+747 DIGLA

>member
-10 TLALGVIAS
+10 TLALGVLAS
-19 TGANFNTNEAS
+19 TGANFNNNEAS

-38 SSSTLHHGHSNI
+38 SSSSLHHGYSKVHV
-50 QIPYT
+50 PYA

-60 TSQNILSSLT
+60 TSQNILSNLT

-78 YKDIENK
+78 YKDLEDR
-85 VKSVLY
+85 VKSVLKSD
-91 FNRGISDIDLR
+91 RGISDIDLR
-102 LSKQAEYTVHFKNG
+102 LSKQAKYTVYFKNG
-116 TKRVIDLKSGIYTA
+116 TKKVIDLKAGIYTA
-130 DLINTSDIKAI
+130 DLINTSEIKAI
-141 SVNVDTKKQPKDKAK
+141 NINVDTKKQVEDKKKDKA
-156 ANVQVPY
+156 NYQVPY

-232 KAGIYTANLINSSD
+232 KSGIYTANLINSSD

-339 QLNSKNYTANLVHVK
+339 QLNSKNYTANLVHAK

-372 RYVPYTIAVNGTSTP
+372 RYVPYTIAVHGTSTP

-401 YKDITKKVKSV
+401 YKDISKKVKSV

-435 FKNGKKKVINLNS
+435 FKNGTKKVININS
-448 KISQLNLLYVQDIK
+448 NISQLNLLYVQDIK
-462 KIDIDVKTGSKAK
+462 KIDIDVKTG
-475 ADSYVPY
+475 
-482 TIAVNGTSTPIL
+482 T
-494 SKLKI
+494 
-499 SNKQLIS
+499 
-506 YKYLNDKVK
+506 
-515 SVLKNERGISDL
+515 
-527 DLKFAKQAK
+527 
-536 YTVYFKNGKKQVV
+536 
-549 NLKSDIFTPNLFS
+549 
-562 AKDILFSAKD
+562 
-572 IKKIDIDVKTGSKA
+572 KA

-687 YTKSKKINKSN
+687 YTKSKKNK
-698 NVKFP
+698 
-703 VTINKF
+703 
-709 ENIVS
+709 
-714 NEFVFYNA
+714 
-722 SKITINDLSIK
+722 
-733 LKSAIANDQGITKH
+733 
-747 DIELA
+747 
-752 ERAVYKVYFKN
+752 
-763 GSSKYVD
+763 
-770 LKTEYKDERVFKA
+770 
-783 TDIKKVDIE
+783 
-792 LKF
+792 

>member
-10 TLALGVIAS
+10 TLALGVLAS
-19 TGANFNTNEAS
+19 TGANFNNNEAS

-38 SSSTLHHGHSNI
+38 SSSSLHHGYSKVHV
-50 QIPYT
+50 PYA

-78 YKDIENK
+78 YKDLEDR
-85 VKSVLY
+85 VKSVLKSD
-91 FNRGISDIDLR
+91 RGISDIDLR
-102 LSKQAEYTVHFKNG
+102 LSKQAKYTVYFKNG
-116 TKRVIDLKSGIYTA
+116 TKKVIDLKAGIYTA
-130 DLINTSDIKAI
+130 DLINTSEIKAI
-141 SVNVDTKKQPKDKAK
+141 NINVDTKKQVEDKKKDKA
-156 ANVQVPY
+156 NYQVPY

-211 LSKQAKYTV
+211 LSKQEKYTV

-232 KAGIYTANLINSSD
+232 KSGIYTANLINSSD

-263 AKRNYQVPYS
+263 AKKNYQVPYS

-339 QLNSKNYTANLVHVK
+339 QLNSKNYTANLVHAK

-401 YKDITKKVKSV
+401 YKDISKKVKSV

-435 FKNGKKKVINLNS
+435 FKNGTKKVININS
-448 KISQLNLLYVQDIK
+448 NISQLNLLYVQDIK
-462 KIDIDVKTGSKAK
+462 KIDIDVKTG
-475 ADSYVPY
+475 
-482 TIAVNGTSTPIL
+482 T
-494 SKLKI
+494 
-499 SNKQLIS
+499 
-506 YKYLNDKVK
+506 
-515 SVLKNERGISDL
+515 
-527 DLKFAKQAK
+527 
-536 YTVYFKNGKKQVV
+536 
-549 NLKSDIFTPNLFS
+549 
-562 AKDILFSAKD
+562 
-572 IKKIDIDVKTGSKA
+572 KA

-733 LKSAIANDQGITKH
+733 LKSAMANDQGITKH
-747 DIELA
+747 DIGLA

>member
-387 ILSDLKFTGDPRVG
+387 ILS
-401 YKDITKKVKSV
+401 
-412 LKHDRGIGERELK
+412 
-425 YAKKATYTVH
+425 
-435 FKNGKKKVINLNS
+435 
-448 KISQLNLLYVQDIK
+448 
-462 KIDIDVKTGSKAK
+462 
-475 ADSYVPY
+475 
-482 TIAVNGTSTPIL
+482 
-494 SKLKI
+494 KLKI

-549 NLKSDIFTPNLFS
+549 NLKSDIFTPN
-562 AKDILFSAKD
+562 LFSAKD

>member
-184 NISYKDLEDKVK
+184 NISYKDLEGKVK

-220 NFKNGTKKVIDL
+220 NFKNGTKRVIDL
-232 KAGIYTANLINSSD
+232 KSGIYTANLINSSD

-339 QLNSKNYTANLVHVK
+339 QLNSKNYTANLVHAK

-372 RYVPYTIAVNGTSTP
+372 R
-387 ILSDLKFTGDPRVG
+387 
-401 YKDITKKVKSV
+401 
-412 LKHDRGIGERELK
+412 
-425 YAKKATYTVH
+425 
-435 FKNGKKKVINLNS
+435 
-448 KISQLNLLYVQDIK
+448 
-462 KIDIDVKTGSKAK
+462 
-475 ADSYVPY
+475 YVPY

-515 SVLKNERGISDL
+515 SVLKSERGISDL

-549 NLKSDIFTPNLFS
+549 NLKSDIFTPN
-562 AKDILFSAKD
+562 LFSAKD

-687 YTKSKKINKSN
+687 YTKSKKK
-698 NVKFP
+698 
-703 VTINKF
+703 
-709 ENIVS
+709 
-714 NEFVFYNA
+714 
-722 SKITINDLSIK
+722 
-733 LKSAIANDQGITKH
+733 
-747 DIELA
+747 
-752 ERAVYKVYFKN
+752 
-763 GSSKYVD
+763 
-770 LKTEYKDERVFKA
+770 
-783 TDIKKVDIE
+783 
-792 LKF
+792 

>member
-60 TSQNILSSLT
+60 TSQ
-70 FNKNQNIS
+70 
-78 YKDIENK
+78 
-85 VKSVLY
+85 
-91 FNRGISDIDLR
+91 
-102 LSKQAEYTVHFKNG
+102 
-116 TKRVIDLKSGIYTA
+116 
-130 DLINTSDIKAI
+130 
-141 SVNVDTKKQPKDKAK
+141 
-156 ANVQVPY
+156 
-163 TITVNGTSQNILSNL
+163 
-178 TFNKNQ
+178 
-184 NISYKDLEDKVK
+184 
-196 SVLESNRG
+196 
-204 ITDVDLR
+204 
-211 LSKQAKYTV
+211 
-220 NFKNGTKKVIDL
+220 
-232 KAGIYTANLINSSD
+232 
-246 IKSININVDT
+246 
-256 KKHIENK
+256 
-263 AKRNYQVPYS
+263 
-273 INLNGTSTNI
+273 NI

-339 QLNSKNYTANLVHVK
+339 QLNSKNYTANLVHAK

-372 RYVPYTIAVNGTSTP
+372 R
-387 ILSDLKFTGDPRVG
+387 
-401 YKDITKKVKSV
+401 
-412 LKHDRGIGERELK
+412 
-425 YAKKATYTVH
+425 
-435 FKNGKKKVINLNS
+435 
-448 KISQLNLLYVQDIK
+448 
-462 KIDIDVKTGSKAK
+462 
-475 ADSYVPY
+475 
-482 TIAVNGTSTPIL
+482 
-494 SKLKI
+494 
-499 SNKQLIS
+499 
-506 YKYLNDKVK
+506 
-515 SVLKNERGISDL
+515 
-527 DLKFAKQAK
+527 
-536 YTVYFKNGKKQVV
+536 
-549 NLKSDIFTPNLFS
+549 
-562 AKDILFSAKD
+562 
-572 IKKIDIDVKTGSKA
+572 
-586 KADSYVPY
+586 YVPY

-687 YTKSKKINKSN
+687 YTKSKKNK
-698 NVKFP
+698 
-703 VTINKF
+703 
-709 ENIVS
+709 
-714 NEFVFYNA
+714 
-722 SKITINDLSIK
+722 
-733 LKSAIANDQGITKH
+733 
-747 DIELA
+747 
-752 ERAVYKVYFKN
+752 
-763 GSSKYVD
+763 
-770 LKTEYKDERVFKA
+770 
-783 TDIKKVDIE
+783 
-792 LKF
+792 

>member
-184 NISYKDLEDKVK
+184 QISYKDLEDKVK

-339 QLNSKNYTANLVHVK
+339 QLNSKNYTANLVHAK

-372 RYVPYTIAVNGTSTP
+372 R
-387 ILSDLKFTGDPRVG
+387 
-401 YKDITKKVKSV
+401 
-412 LKHDRGIGERELK
+412 
-425 YAKKATYTVH
+425 
-435 FKNGKKKVINLNS
+435 
-448 KISQLNLLYVQDIK
+448 
-462 KIDIDVKTGSKAK
+462 
-475 ADSYVPY
+475 YVPY

-515 SVLKNERGISDL
+515 SVLKSERGISDL

-549 NLKSDIFTPNLFS
+549 NLKSDIFTPN
-562 AKDILFSAKD
+562 LFSAKD

-667 FTPNLFSAKDIKKI
+667 FTPNLFSAKD
-681 DIDVKQ
+681 
-687 YTKSKKINKSN
+687 
-698 NVKFP
+698 
-703 VTINKF
+703 
-709 ENIVS
+709 
-714 NEFVFYNA
+714 
-722 SKITINDLSIK
+722 
-733 LKSAIANDQGITKH
+733 
-747 DIELA
+747 
-752 ERAVYKVYFKN
+752 
-763 GSSKYVD
+763 
-770 LKTEYKDERVFKA
+770 
-783 TDIKKVDIE
+783 
-792 LKF
+792 

>member
-10 TLALGVIAS
+10 TLALGVLAS
-19 TGANFNTNEAS
+19 TGANFNNNEAS

-38 SSSTLHHGHSNI
+38 SSSSLHHGYSKVHV
-50 QIPYT
+50 PYA

-78 YKDIENK
+78 YKDLEDR
-85 VKSVLY
+85 VKSVLKSD
-91 FNRGISDIDLR
+91 RGISDIDLR
-102 LSKQAEYTVHFKNG
+102 LSKQAKYTVYFKNG
-116 TKRVIDLKSGIYTA
+116 TKKVIDLKAGIYTA
-130 DLINTSDIKAI
+130 DLINTSEIKAI
-141 SVNVDTKKQPKDKAK
+141 NINVDTKKQVEDKKKDKA
-156 ANVQVPY
+156 NYQVPY

-232 KAGIYTANLINSSD
+232 KSGIYTANLINSSD

-339 QLNSKNYTANLVHVK
+339 QLNSKNYTANLVHAK

-401 YKDITKKVKSV
+401 YKDISKKVKSV

-435 FKNGKKKVINLNS
+435 FKNGTKKVININS
-448 KISQLNLLYVQDIK
+448 NISQLNLLYVQDIK
-462 KIDIDVKTGSKAK
+462 KIDIDVKTG
-475 ADSYVPY
+475 
-482 TIAVNGTSTPIL
+482 T
-494 SKLKI
+494 
-499 SNKQLIS
+499 
-506 YKYLNDKVK
+506 
-515 SVLKNERGISDL
+515 
-527 DLKFAKQAK
+527 
-536 YTVYFKNGKKQVV
+536 
-549 NLKSDIFTPNLFS
+549 
-562 AKDILFSAKD
+562 
-572 IKKIDIDVKTGSKA
+572 KA

-651 YFKNGKKQV
+651 
-660 VNLKSDI
+660 
-667 FTPNLFSAKDIKKI
+667 
-681 DIDVKQ
+681 
-687 YTKSKKINKSN
+687 
-698 NVKFP
+698 
-703 VTINKF
+703 
-709 ENIVS
+709 
-714 NEFVFYNA
+714 
-722 SKITINDLSIK
+722 
-733 LKSAIANDQGITKH
+733 
-747 DIELA
+747 
-752 ERAVYKVYFKN
+752 
-763 GSSKYVD
+763 
-770 LKTEYKDERVFKA
+770 
-783 TDIKKVDIE
+783 
-792 LKF
+792 

>member
-184 NISYKDLEDKVK
+184 NISYKDLEGKVK

-232 KAGIYTANLINSSD
+232 KSGIYTANLINSSD

-339 QLNSKNYTANLVHVK
+339 QLNSKNYTANLVHAK

-372 RYVPYTIAVNGTSTP
+372 R
-387 ILSDLKFTGDPRVG
+387 
-401 YKDITKKVKSV
+401 
-412 LKHDRGIGERELK
+412 
-425 YAKKATYTVH
+425 
-435 FKNGKKKVINLNS
+435 
-448 KISQLNLLYVQDIK
+448 
-462 KIDIDVKTGSKAK
+462 
-475 ADSYVPY
+475 YVPY

-515 SVLKNERGISDL
+515 SVLKSERGISDL

-549 NLKSDIFTPNLFS
+549 NLKSDTFTPN
-562 AKDILFSAKD
+562 LFSAKD

-687 YTKSKKINKSN
+687 YTKSKKNK
-698 NVKFP
+698 
-703 VTINKF
+703 
-709 ENIVS
+709 
-714 NEFVFYNA
+714 
-722 SKITINDLSIK
+722 
-733 LKSAIANDQGITKH
+733 
-747 DIELA
+747 
-752 ERAVYKVYFKN
+752 
-763 GSSKYVD
+763 
-770 LKTEYKDERVFKA
+770 
-783 TDIKKVDIE
+783 
-792 LKF
+792 

>member
-10 TLALGVIAS
+10 TLALGVLAS
-19 TGANFNTNEAS
+19 TGANFNNNEAS

-38 SSSTLHHGHSNI
+38 SSSSLHHGYSKVHV
-50 QIPYT
+50 PYA

-78 YKDIENK
+78 YKD
-85 VKSVLY
+85 
-91 FNRGISDIDLR
+91 
-102 LSKQAEYTVHFKNG
+102 
-116 TKRVIDLKSGIYTA
+116 
-130 DLINTSDIKAI
+130 
-141 SVNVDTKKQPKDKAK
+141 
-156 ANVQVPY
+156 
-163 TITVNGTSQNILSNL
+163 
-178 TFNKNQ
+178 
-184 NISYKDLEDKVK
+184 LEDRVK

-232 KAGIYTANLINSSD
+232 KSGIYTANLINSSD

-339 QLNSKNYTANLVHVK
+339 QLNSKNYTANLVHAK

-401 YKDITKKVKSV
+401 YKDISKKVKSV

-435 FKNGKKKVINLNS
+435 FKNGTKKVININS
-448 KISQLNLLYVQDIK
+448 NISQLNLLYVQDIK
-462 KIDIDVKTGSKAK
+462 KIDIDVKTG
-475 ADSYVPY
+475 
-482 TIAVNGTSTPIL
+482 T
-494 SKLKI
+494 
-499 SNKQLIS
+499 
-506 YKYLNDKVK
+506 
-515 SVLKNERGISDL
+515 
-527 DLKFAKQAK
+527 
-536 YTVYFKNGKKQVV
+536 
-549 NLKSDIFTPNLFS
+549 
-562 AKDILFSAKD
+562 
-572 IKKIDIDVKTGSKA
+572 KA

-733 LKSAIANDQGITKH
+733 LKSAMANDQGITKH
-747 DIELA
+747 DIGLA